1 MTNTTGSTISTS
13 DSTELNNFPV
23 AQLGGRK
30 KRGNG
35 HKANC
40 QCPICKNM
48 RKKYKGGE
56 DPNWDIEM
64 GEKPITQVDT
74 PVAASPDEYD
84 ALDAAE
90 KGQNNPAGGSK
101 RRRSRK
107 TKKHT
112 KNGRKHRK
120 THRKRRS
127 SRRH

>member
-1 MTNTTGSTISTS
+1 MTNTTGTTISIT
-13 DSTELNNFPV
+13 DSTPLNNFPV

-35 HKANC
+35 H
-40 QCPICKNM
+40 KNM

-64 GEKPITQVDT
+64 GEKPIISVET
-74 PVAASPDEYD
+74 PIAASPDEYD

-90 KGQNNPAGGSK
+90 KGQHNPAGGSK
-101 RRRSRK
+101 RRRSKK
-107 TKKHT
+107 TKKPT
-112 KNGRKHRK
+112 KKGIKHRK
-120 THRKRRS
+120 THRKRRNS

>member
-1 MTNTTGSTISTS
+1 MTITSSSTISS
-13 DSTELNNFPV
+13 SGSAPLNNFPV

-35 HKANC
+35 HKS
-40 QCPICKNM
+40 M

-64 GEKPITQVDT
+64 GEQTVIPV
-74 PVAASPDEYD
+74 VAASPDEYD

-90 KGQNNPAGGSK
+90 KGQHNPAGGSK
-101 RRRSRK
+101 RRRSKK

-112 KNGRKHRK
+112 KKGRKQRK
-120 THRKRRS
+120 TLRS